1 MNGDMIGLVAVILIF
16 SVPGAL
22 CYTYYRVRQLKT
34 EEKLAAIAKGVAVPL
49 EPELSQVARSRRAG
63 ILLVAGGLG
72 YALTFALI
80 GRVEP
85 DAFTAAAFG
94 IIPTAIGF
102 GYFLDSAMVRRD
114 LHASN

>member
-1 MNGDMIGLVAVILIF
+1 MNGDTIGLVAVILIF
-16 SVPGAL
+16 SVPAAL
-22 CYTYYRVRQLKT
+22 CYTYYRVRRLKS
-34 EEKLAAIAKGVAVPL
+34 EERLAAIAKGVVVPM

-85 DAFTAAAFG
+85 DAFVAAAFG
-94 IIPTAIGF
+94 IIPTAIGI
-102 GYFLDSAMVRRD
+102 GYFIDASLVRRD
-114 LHASN
+114 LRAAG

>member
-1 MNGDMIGLVAVILIF
+1 MGGEMIGLVAVILIF
-16 SVPGAL
+16 SVPAAL
-22 CYTYYRVRQLKT
+22 CYTYYRVRKLKS
-34 EEKLAAIAKGVAVPL
+34 EEKLAAIAKGVAVPM

-85 DAFTAAAFG
+85 DAFIAAAFG
-94 IIPTAIGF
+94 IIPAAIGI
-102 GYFLDSAMVRRD
+102 GYFIDATLVRRD
-114 LHASN
+114 HAAT

>member
-1 MNGDMIGLVAVILIF
+1 MNGEMIGLVAVILIF

-22 CYTYYRVRQLKT
+22 CYTYYRVRKLKT
-34 EEKLAAIAKGVAVPL
+34 EEKLAAIAKGIAVPM

-63 ILLVAGGLG
+63 LLLVTGGLG
-72 YALTFALI
+72 YALTFVLI

-94 IIPTAIGF
+94 MIPTAIGIGF
-102 GYFLDSAMVRRD
+102 FIDAMLVRRD
-114 LHASN
+114 LHTAG